1 MTQDIYCP
9 LYNQGL
15 YVEKIN
21 QHQAHVSMCCYQ
33 PLSPE
38 PRDYIDFSQDPY
50 LEIIRKQYNN
60 GMPPRECSACWKLEK
75 LNYQSYRQ
83 GEIESIDTH
92 SHARFD
98 HPALTNLLYNCENV
112 CNLRC
117 VICGPRYSSQWI
129 SDYKKLNFPFYS
141 KEQKSKTRT
150 KHNRLIESVD
160 FSHLRRIH
168 FTGGEPLLSQDH
180 KLILTQAREHG
191 SLKNC
196 VVSYNTNGTQKPD
209 NETLDLWK
217 QAELVKIYFSIDSVG
232 ESFNY
237 VRFPADWN
245 QVRDN
250 IKQNFLDNDINLIF
264 GIGPTA
270 NISNVFYIGDI
281 IRWMLEDVPCNR
293 QNDPTSFYINPVG
306 AVGKGGELLDLK
318 NLDVATK
325 ARAKH
330 YLEQTQRSFPDY
342 RQQIQ
347 AVINTLESRVQS
359 SSNEWISYLD
369 KLDHIRG
376 TNWRTSLSKL
386 SQHIS
391 QLG

>member
-1 MTQDIYCP
+1 MIQDIYCP

-21 QHQAHVSMCCYQ
+21 QYQAHVSMCCYQ
-33 PLSPE
+33 PLSPD
-38 PRDYIDFSQDPY
+38 PRESIDFFQDRY
-50 LEIIRKQYNN
+50 LQSVRKQYNN
-60 GMPPRECSACWKLEK
+60 GLPPRECSSCWQLEK

-83 GEIESIDTH
+83 GEIASIDAF
-92 SHARFD
+92 SHERYD
-98 HPALTNLLYNCENV
+98 QPILTNLFYNCENI

-129 SDYKKLNFPFYS
+129 SDYKKLDFPFYG
-141 KEQKSKTRT
+141 KEVKTRT
-150 KHNRLIESVD
+150 KHNQLINSVD

-180 KLILTQAREHG
+180 KSILAQAREHG
-191 SLKNC
+191 SLEHC
-196 VVSYNTNGTQKPD
+196 VVSYNTNGTQSPD
-209 NETLDLWK
+209 RETLELWK
-217 QAELVKIYFSIDSVG
+217 QAKLVKIYFSIDSVG

-237 VRFPADWN
+237 VRFPADWY
-245 QVRDN
+245 QVKDN
-250 IKQNFLDNDINLIF
+250 IKQNFLDIDINLIF

-281 IRWMLEDVPCNR
+281 IQWMLEDVPCNR

-306 AVGKGGELLDLK
+306 NVGKGGELLDLK
-318 NLDVATK
+318 NLDANTQDY
-325 ARAKH
+325 AKH
-330 YLEQTQRSFPDY
+330 YLEQTQQSFPDY

-347 AVINTLESRVQS
+347 AVINTFEAQGHSP
-359 SSNEWISYLD
+359 SNEWILYLD

-376 TNWRTSLSKL
+376 TDWRTSLSKL

-391 QLG
+391 